1 MLSFK
6 HAEQTDVELIFKRIK
21 GIGFG
26 QILIT
31 PLLYEM
37 LHFMDIMKFIPY
49 LSLNYLI
56 IWRIIEPKCFKEGQI
71 QCPPQCDDIVR
82 SRCRII
88 WPIREV
94 WELGD
99 YKFTE

>member
-37 LHFMDIMKFIPY
+37 LHFMDIMGFIPY

-56 IWRIIEPKCFKEGQI
+56 I
-71 QCPPQCDDIVR
+71 
-82 SRCRII
+82 
-88 WPIREV
+88 
-94 WELGD
+94 
-99 YKFTE
+99 

>member
-21 GIGFG
+21 GIGFC

-37 LHFMDIMKFIPY
+37 LHFMDIMGFIPY

-56 IWRIIEPKCFKEGQI
+56 I
-71 QCPPQCDDIVR
+71 
-82 SRCRII
+82 
-88 WPIREV
+88 
-94 WELGD
+94 
-99 YKFTE
+99 